1 MKEKGL
7 KGKEGR
13 FLSTDN
19 GRKFFDF
26 IEEKI
31 HKIEMVG
38 PTLRYSRKLRQFNI
52 FFKSGN
58 LAKIKNFLSR
68 GKKQVLNLVAQQGT
82 RLSAIKVN
90 QILYSLYDSED
101 SFILISLANI
111 LRLQDKVLSAFQAEN
126 TGNLLVI
133 KCKNKEVYDVQDL
146 YMKLKNTIRDNIN
159 KKIILITGSNNH
171 LADAFK
177 NDCNIG
183 SRYQESNDNIKG
195 LCDLTVDSQ
204 NKILERKVIF
214 QGEEIFLGDLLSNKK
229 DIINGETFSRLIS
242 GQIEIGSTVPKLNW
256 IDRKCYIERTFSNVE
271 KGISNA
277 EEITDKVAII
287 AADSGMGKSTVLTH
301 LAEQEKINSASTW
314 VVKIDLSE
322 YGQLLNAEN
331 FKGCSKEKAIDFL
344 SEIINL
350 NTYLEK
356 ELFRKSFDQPNKVA
370 LFFDGVSFAC
380 KGAITLL
387 KSLKN
392 TQVKKL
398 WITIRMNIY
407 KKLEKELDVFSYK
420 LNSLTA
426 NQQKEF
432 LKKFF
437 QVNLKVNNID
447 ESRLDFCIQKLF
459 NAFSSRM
466 NMKEEFTSSPLQLK
480 IAAKIFQDDFQRFYN
495 DNSQGE
501 FLLQDCF
508 DLNNIY
514 KEFIKTRFDIY
525 SSIHERNIRP
535 SDRLSFNSFFKQRQF
550 LALYLVFGKE
560 VLKCLYP
567 SKIQEI
573 NSLIEDMK
581 KGNGYVGVV
590 DDIIDDKQKFTHN
603 TFTEYLVRRGL
614 IYISNKHKKYKL
626 EQEEL

>member
-1 MKEKGL
+1 ML
-7 KGKEGR
+7 KLK
-13 FLSTDN
+13 
-19 GRKFFDF
+19 
-26 IEEKI
+26 
-31 HKIEMVG
+31 
-38 PTLRYSRKLRQFNI
+38 TLDA
-52 FFKSGN
+52 FFK
-58 LAKIKNFLSR
+58 I
-68 GKKQVLNLVAQQGT
+68 Q
-82 RLSAIKVN
+82 
-90 QILYSLYDSED
+90 
-101 SFILISLANI
+101 
-111 LRLQDKVLSAFQAEN
+111 
-126 TGNLLVI
+126 
-133 KCKNKEVYDVQDL
+133 
-146 YMKLKNTIRDNIN
+146 DNIN